1 MSRHTAPTGDAAPP
15 AATGNAAPPPA
26 TPPPATPTRAPNAVN
41 FGYPSLS
48 SQRPRWSW
56 HVSRRAVLVVVALL
70 SLTLAGVL
78 LSIATGTYALSLGEV
93 ASGLLGTGDPGTVLV
108 VREWRLPRALL
119 AALFGVALGM
129 SGAIFQSLTRNPLGS
144 PDIIGF
150 ASGSYTGALIVML
163 VTGGGYFAIAAGA
176 LGGGILTAFVV
187 FALAYRRGVQGFR
200 LIIVGIGVSAM
211 LAALNTYLMLA
222 STESE
227 QLTAAVWGSGSLNGL
242 TVETLAPAL
251 LVFAILLIP
260 TLLLSPA
267 LRVLEL
273 GDDAAGSLGARPNAV
288 RLAAIVTGVALVA
301 LVTASAG
308 PIAFIALVAPQ
319 IARRLTRSSG
329 VGILAAGATGALLL
343 VVSDFLGQR
352 LFAPM
357 QLPVGIITVS
367 VGGLYFVW
375 LLVRETRRR

>member
-1 MSRHTAPTGDAAPP
+1 MT
-15 AATGNAAPPPA
+15 A
-26 TPPPATPTRAPNAVN
+26 TPSVD
-41 FGYPSLS
+41 FGYPTLS
-48 SQRPRWSW
+48 SQRPRLSW
-56 HVSRRAVLVVVALL
+56 HVSRRSVLVVAILSAL
-70 SLTLAGVL
+70 TIAAIL
-78 LSIATGTYALSLGEV
+78 LSIATGTYTLSLRDV
-93 ASGLLGTGDPGTVLV
+93 LAGLAGTADEGTVLV

-119 AALFGVALGM
+119 AALFGAALGM
-129 SGAIFQSLTRNPLGS
+129 SGAVFQSLTRNPLGS

-163 VTGGGYFAIAAGA
+163 VTGGGYFAVAAGA
-176 LGGGILTAFVV
+176 LGGGIITAFIV

-211 LAALNTYLMLA
+211 LAAFNTFLMLK

-242 TVETLAPAL
+242 TVATLCPAL
-251 LVFAILLIP
+251 IVFAVLLVP

-273 GDDAAGSLGARPNAV
+273 GDDAAGSLGSRPNAV
-288 RLAAIVTGVALVA
+288 RLAAIVLGVALVA

-319 IARRLTRSSG
+319 IARRLTRAAG
-329 VGILAAGATGALLL
+329 VGIIAAGATGALLL
-343 VVSDFLGQR
+343 VVSDFIGRR

>member
-1 MSRHTAPTGDAAPP
+1 MRI
-15 AATGNAAPPPA
+15 
-26 TPPPATPTRAPNAVN
+26 
-41 FGYPSLS
+41 
-48 SQRPRWSW
+48 
-56 HVSRRAVLVVVALL
+56 SRRSVAVVSSLAAL
-70 SLTLAGVL
+70 TVGML
-78 LSIATGTYALSLGEV
+78 LISVSTGTYALSLGEV
-93 ASGLLGTGDPGTVLV
+93 IGGILGTADEGTVLV

-119 AALFGVALGM
+119 AALFGLALGM

-144 PDIIGF
+144 PDVIGF
-150 ASGSYTGALIVML
+150 ASGSYTGALSVIL
-163 VTGGGYFAIAAGA
+163 LTGGGYFAVATGA
-176 LGGGILTAFVV
+176 LAGGVVTAFIV

-211 LAALNTYLMLA
+211 LAAFNTYLMLKA
-222 STESE
+222 TTGE

-242 TVETLAPAL
+242 TNGTLGPAL
-251 LVFAILLIP
+251 IVYVVLLVPALA
-260 TLLLSPA
+260 LSPA

-273 GDDAAGSLGARPNAV
+273 GDDAAGSLGSGPNGV
-288 RLAAIVTGVALVA
+288 RLAAVVVGVALVA

-319 IARRLTRSSG
+319 IARRLTRADG
-329 VGILAAGATGALLL
+329 VGTVAAGMTGALLL
-343 VVSDFLGQR
+343 VISDFLGQR

-375 LLVRETRRR
+375 LLVRETRRH